1 MGRGVILLFHSRT
14 RSFGVVY
21 AALDKKRRFMVAM
34 KKMSSLIDL
43 SLIQKEVNLLQSCS
57 SPYVVRYYDA
67 LKDDNAFWVVAYA
80 PD

>member
-1 MGRGVILLFHSRT
+1 
-14 RSFGVVY
+14 
-21 AALDKKRRFMVAM
+21 MVAM